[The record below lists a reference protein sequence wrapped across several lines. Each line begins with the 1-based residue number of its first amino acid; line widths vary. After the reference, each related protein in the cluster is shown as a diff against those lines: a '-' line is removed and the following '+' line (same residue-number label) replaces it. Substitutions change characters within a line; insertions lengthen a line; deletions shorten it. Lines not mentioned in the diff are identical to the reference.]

1 MEEKAE
7 SLLADAMRLGVSDI
21 HLLPYEDHYE
31 LFFRVS
37 TGLSKVSVY
46 SIEKGERLISY
57 FKFLSNMNVGERRKP
72 QSGAVRYRLN
82 GKKIELRLSTIANFR
97 YQESLVIRMLY
108 ANPGSEPGLHAFFPA
123 QEAELLELLDH
134 KSGLVLFSGPTGSGK
149 TTTIYHLLRR
159 KYADEPLQ
167 IITMEDPVEIEE
179 PLFLQAEVNEA
190 AGITYD
196 LLIRQCL
203 RHHPDILV
211 IGEIRDEETAKM
223 VVRSALTGHLVI
235 ATIHAKESFG
245 VLERLRELTISSE
258 QMKQTLLAVVSQR
271 LIAKY
276 CPLCSGKCTIHCS
289 HYQVNEKSAAIY
301 EILAGKELQDHLQ
314 NKEDRKRFV
323 TLNDKLRKAYA
334 CGYITEKNY
343 LENLV

>member
-1 MEEKAE
+1 MNMEEKAE

-37 TGLSKVSVY
+37 TGLSKVAVY

-97 YQESLVIRMLY
+97 YQESLVIRLLY
-108 ANPGSEPGLHAFFPA
+108 ANPGFEPGLHAFFPA

-167 IITMEDPVEIEE
+167 IITME
-179 PLFLQAEVNEA
+179 L
-190 AGITYD
+190 
-196 LLIRQCL
+196 
-203 RHHPDILV
+203 
-211 IGEIRDEETAKM
+211 
-223 VVRSALTGHLVI
+223 S
-235 ATIHAKESFG
+235 
-245 VLERLRELTISSE
+245 VL
-258 QMKQTLLAVVSQR
+258 
-271 LIAKY
+271 
-276 CPLCSGKCTIHCS
+276 G
-289 HYQVNEKSAAIY
+289 
-301 EILAGKELQDHLQ
+301 
-314 NKEDRKRFV
+314 
-323 TLNDKLRKAYA
+323 
-334 CGYITEKNY
+334 
-343 LENLV
+343 